1 MKNLFRNIFL
11 VSCLLLTVG
20 AVEAQAQSL
29 TRVQKPTPA
38 AKPEQKLAQPV
49 NFAIPAPGFNPNT
62 QILSNV
68 KQPTT
73 EAEKRAYDAQR
84 KGKTPIAAAP
94 SATAINQAELARKS
108 NDTYA
113 KLLAYEQTHLKGVDL
128 TTEQGQL
135 KRMEV
140 QKAFYL
146 QNGDTQTAAKVA
158 SHIQK

>member
-20 AVEAQAQSL
+20 AVEAQAQTL

-84 KGKTPIAAAP
+84 KGQLPIDAPTTNAAKQAV
-94 SATAINQAELARKS
+94 SAKES

-113 KLLAYEQTHLKGVDL
+113 KLRDYEAIHLKGVDL
-128 TTEQGQL
+128 TTKQGQL

-146 QNGDTQTAAKVA
+146 QNGDMQTAAKVA
-158 SHIQK
+158 AQIQK